1 MSVFIHVL
9 LELTILRRCVL
20 MELYYIG
27 LGGTSLINCGV
38 FLKADEGTL
47 RMSPWPSQIR
57 EDPLG
62 LGECEIRQT
71 PCSAWNEHV
80 E

>member
-1 MSVFIHVL
+1 
-9 LELTILRRCVL
+9 
-20 MELYYIG
+20 MESYHIG

-57 EDPLG
+57 EDPSG
-62 LGECEIRQT
+62 LDECKIQFHVHAYT
-71 PCSAWNEHV
+71 HCAW
-80 E
+80 